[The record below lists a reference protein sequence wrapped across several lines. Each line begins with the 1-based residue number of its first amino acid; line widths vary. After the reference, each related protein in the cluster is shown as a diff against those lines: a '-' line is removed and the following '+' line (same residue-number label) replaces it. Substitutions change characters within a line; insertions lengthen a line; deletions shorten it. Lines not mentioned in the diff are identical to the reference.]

1 MTIEKEDNTL
11 DFLERIPSKALI
23 TFSDGSSEVFND
35 FVLYSVAREKDPV
48 DDDKLTICMETIIK
62 LPEDLNCKE
71 LLALVY
77 GISDTITKILS
88 NGFENNHE

>member
-11 DFLERIPSKALI
+11 DFLNKTPSKALI
-23 TFSDGSSEVFND
+23 TYSDGSSEVFDD
-35 FVLYSVAREKDPV
+35 FVVYSIKREEDER
-48 DDDKLTICMETIIK
+48 DDNKMCMCMETIIK
-62 LPEDLNCKE
+62 LPEDLDCRE

-88 NGFENNHE
+88 NGFENK